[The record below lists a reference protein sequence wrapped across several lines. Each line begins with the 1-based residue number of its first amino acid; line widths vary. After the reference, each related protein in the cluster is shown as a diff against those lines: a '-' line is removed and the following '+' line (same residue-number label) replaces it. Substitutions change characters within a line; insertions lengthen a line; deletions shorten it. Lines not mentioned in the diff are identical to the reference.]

1 MGYVLPEI
9 ILPLILAFG
18 VGVLLGWLLW
28 RWRRTKV
35 SWTEWETSRSSLMNS
50 EARLAALSDESGSW
64 QLRLDELEREIAE
77 RDDRI
82 ALLDSELDLGNER
95 LVALESQLEATEAEL
110 VVVRRWVGDANARA
124 GEFEREVKA
133 AKDEAASLQSSASDR
148 QMQLSGFAALRDDYE
163 LASARIVDLETDLLA
178 ARDEVVEAD
187 GRRSAQ
193 LTAARSRIEDL
204 DSQLREVLEV
214 SRARVD
220 ELEAEVAELRFAR
233 SMPSPGIIHLAA
245 QSIDTPIDLRNAESE
260 PQAEVKPEPE
270 PEPDNLL
277 MIDGVGPKLEQFLR
291 RQGIYTFRDLAELDD
306 DRVAAL
312 QGRLPQYPDR
322 IRRERWVEQARL
334 FSNGEGPPVPAA
346 HERDNLQRIKGV
358 GPVLERWLHGQ
369 GIFQFQQLA
378 ELDYE
383 AAAHLDAMLEDFPGR
398 IRREAW
404 IDQAVGFATE
414 IASTS

>member
-9 ILPLILAFG
+9 VLPLILAFG
-18 VGVLLGWLLW
+18 VGVLLGWALW

-35 SWTEWETSRSSLMNS
+35 SWTEWETSRSSLMKS
-50 EARLAALSDESGSW
+50 EARLEALSDESGS
-64 QLRLDELEREIAE
+64 LYRRLDELEREIAE

-95 LVALESQLEATEAEL
+95 LVALESQVAAIEAEL
-110 VVVRRWVGDANARA
+110 LMARREVGDANARA
-124 GEFEREVKA
+124 GEFERAVKA

-178 ARDEVVEAD
+178 ARDQVVEAD
-187 GRRSAQ
+187 GRRNAQ
-193 LTAARSRIEDL
+193 LTAARSRIDEL
-204 DSQLREVLEV
+204 EAKLGEVLHV

-220 ELEAEVAELRFAR
+220 ELEAEVAELRLAR
-233 SMPSPGIIHLAA
+233 SAPPSPGIIQLAA
-245 QSIDTPIDLRNAESE
+245 RPVDPAVDPPIDLR
-260 PQAEVKPEPE
+260 EPE

-277 MIDGVGPKLEQFLR
+277 MIDGVGPKLEQFLH
-291 RQGIYTFRDLAELDD
+291 RQGIHTFLDLARLDD
-306 DRVAAL
+306 DGAAAL
-312 QGRLPQYPDR
+312 QAQLPQFPDR
-322 IRRERWVEQARL
+322 IRREEWVEQARR
-334 FSNGEGPPVPAA
+334 FSNGEGPLVPAV

-369 GIFQFQQLA
+369 GIFRFQQLA
-378 ELDYE
+378 GLDPE
-383 AAAHLDAMLEDFPGR
+383 AAADLDAMLEDFPGR

-404 IDQAVGFATE
+404 IEQAVGFAAET
-414 IASTS
+414 AATS